1 MSLPYRVALVGSFL
15 FYSLPCLVQ
24 AQARPQTIPNG
35 DNSLCWQQGRL
46 LTWSDFRASECYGEG
61 RSYASLVAATTAA
74 GIPVIGFVDGA
85 GRADYHVSCIF
96 RRDSSWVNPRV
107 TAAADRVHA
116 LAHEQVHFDTAE
128 LVARKIRCYVAGRRA
143 ADDDLFGPVVAT
155 EIQCLLDEQVVLG
168 ELYDDDVNFR
178 PPAVEAAAQRRWA
191 QQVARELRALAP
203 YRSTAATCP

>member
-1 MSLPYRVALVGSFL
+1 MTV
-15 FYSLPCLVQ
+15 
-24 AQARPQTIPNG
+24 
-35 DNSLCWQQGRL
+35 
-46 LTWSDFRASECYGEG
+46 
-61 RSYASLVAATTAA
+61 
-74 GIPVIGFVDGA
+74 
-85 GRADYHVSCIF
+85 
-96 RRDSSWVNPRV
+96 
-107 TAAADRVHA
+107 AADRVHA

-178 PPAVEAAAQRRWA
+178 PPAVEAAAQRRWT

-203 YRSTAATCP
+203 PVHRRYLSLAGAARP